1 MKNLIKGIA
10 LTTFAVLLTAC
21 SKPDISGVWIPEN
34 VSKDSV
40 FYSYYFIKKIEDSD
54 RFSVEQHKFRIKK
67 PNPILPIELP
77 EKISDTQK
85 VLEFAQDNT
94 YCVEGSMKTECF
106 IAVGDKLDVYKG
118 VRLKKTSTF
127 PPQIPVNE

>member
-40 FYSYYFIKKIEDSD
+40 FYSYYVIKKIEDSD

-77 EKISDTQK
+77 EKISDTQRSSSLHKIILTVSK
-85 VLEFAQDNT
+85 VQ
-94 YCVEGSMKTECF
+94 
-106 IAVGDKLDVYKG
+106 
-118 VRLKKTSTF
+118 
-127 PPQIPVNE
+127 

>member
-40 FYSYYFIKKIEDSD
+40 FYSYYVVKKIENSD
-54 RFSVEQHKFRIKK
+54 RYSVEQHKFRIKK
-67 PNPILPIELP
+67 PNPLLPIELP
-77 EKISDTQK
+77 EKISETQK
-85 VLEFAQDNT
+85 VIEFTKDNT
-94 YCVEGSMKTECF
+94 YCVEGSMETECF
-106 IAVGDKLDVYKG
+106 IAVDDKLDGYKG